1 MSVTFS
7 RIRGDNYP
15 ITATIKVNGELI
27 DLTGSTMTFS
37 YKSGSEAKKSIDGS
51 LTANK
56 GEVEFYPDATDFQ
69 IAGQYLFDIQREIG
83 GIISTHL
90 RGTMLLEEDIT

>member
-37 YKSGSEAKKSIDGS
+37 YKSDSETKRSIIGT
-51 LTANK
+51 LTGNK
-56 GEVEFYPDATDFQ
+56 GEVEFYPAAEDLQ
-69 IAGQYLFDIQREIG
+69 VAGKYLFDIQREIG

-90 RGTMLLEEDIT
+90 RGTMLLEDDIT